1 MMVLVGLVMLS
12 TSVSAEQSALT
23 APLTIAERDQLV
35 EDFVDFAKFMT
46 ESSDSAA
53 GVKIPSTEGQLE
65 FTRMLSKRLQWPNV
79 EVDALGCMHAV
90 IPGPAGAPAIAM
102 LAHVDTSPQFT
113 GEGVQPIVHRLWDGQ
128 PISLPRNNLTLDP
141 AEMPGLKRLAA
152 LKDTIVTASGDTLLG
167 ADDKSGVAL
176 LFAVARRLLS
186 LPPEE
191 RGATVE
197 LVFNTDEEI
206 GLISAS
212 KLEYMADVVAG
223 YTFDGEEFAQVDTET
238 WHAEGCELKIQGVSV
253 HPGYATGKLVHAA
266 ALAAH
271 FVTEVHRGAENDTDI
286 GVPATTSGR
295 TGFIHVL
302 SVRGDVGSATVPFI
316 LRDFQE
322 AGVAARR
329 CWLLPLLSGP
339 QKLRTS
345 RFGGQTT
352 ETRGAQGVC

>member
-1 MMVLVGLVMLS
+1 MTVLVGLVMLS
-12 TSVSAEQSALT
+12 AAVSAEQPALT
-23 APLTIAERDQLV
+23 APLTSAERDQLV
-35 EDFVDFAKFMT
+35 EDFVDFARFMT

-53 GVKIPSTEGQLE
+53 GVKIPSTEGQLD

-79 EVDALGCMHAV
+79 EVDSLGCMHAV

-113 GEGVQPIVHRLWDGQ
+113 GEGVQPIVHRQWDGQ
-128 PISLPRNNLTLDP
+128 PISLPLGNLTLDP
-141 AEMPGLKRLAA
+141 AEMPGLKRVAA
-152 LKDTIVTASGDTLLG
+152 LKDTIITASGDTLLG

-186 LPPEE
+186 LSPEE

-271 FVTEVHRGAENDTDI
+271 FVTEVHRGAENDTEI

-295 TGFIHVL
+295 KGFIHVL

-329 CWLLPLLSGP
+329 
-339 QKLRTS
+339 
-345 RFGGQTT
+345 
-352 ETRGAQGVC
+352 